1 MLLKKTLRILLL
13 LSIAF
18 FGVSAGADAK
28 QVDKSVKDWYEHP
41 DKQEVNGNESPAG
54 TAQNDTNSAALS
66 FSDFFRMAMATIFVV
81 ALLYLVLRF
90 LKKKNSTFQ
99 KAGVLENL
107 GGTSL
112 GGSRSIQLIKVGE
125 RILVVGVGETIQL
138 LREIDDRDEIN
149 SFIEQHNQ
157 GLDGMLQPADLIT
170 KLLNRNKTQTSEK
183 SFATQLKSQ
192 LDEVL
197 SSRKKA
203 MNGVKERG
211 GKDE

>member
-41 DKQEVNGNESPAG
+41 DKQEVNGNKSPAG
-54 TAQNDTNSAALS
+54 TAKNDTNSTALS

-81 ALLYLVLRF
+81 ALLYIVLRF

-112 GGSRSIQLIKVGE
+112 GGSRSIQLIKVGD

-138 LREIDDRDEIN
+138 LREIDDRDEMN
-149 SFIEQHNQ
+149 SFLEQHNQ
-157 GLDGMLQPADLIT
+157 SLDGMLQPADLIT
-170 KLLNRNKTQTSEK
+170 KLLNRNKAQTSEK
-183 SFATQLKSQ
+183 SFATQLKNQ

-203 MNGVKERG
+203 MNGAKERG
-211 GKDE
+211 EKDE